1 MNRKMIRRSVY
12 DVCHDGDDA
21 FDAKKTTKKLD
32 YPEEIAKIQAD
43 INDIKVIISTIRDI
57 QPSAPL

>member
-1 MNRKMIRRSVY
+1 MMYVMTEMAY
-12 DVCHDGDDA
+12 FH
-21 FDAKKTTKKLD
+21 AKKTSKKLD